1 LRGYTVR
8 GKDGNCKN
16 GKKIIPLMYRTIKP
30 GRVGNFFISVNRVS
44 IKTDLTKPKVY
55 INFVVTSETKKNYFY
70 KNKVI

>member
-1 LRGYTVR
+1 
-8 GKDGNCKN
+8 
-16 GKKIIPLMYRTIKP
+16 MYRTIKP
-30 GRVGNFFISVNRVS
+30 GRVGNFFNSVNRVS